1 MTLLIIYTLFEEITK
16 KSYQTTIKIRGNER
30 NHNDLEAN
38 KKNGKVQSN
47 KNNTLTYTGVINQ
60 NLCTLKTY
68 NDTR

>member
-1 MTLLIIYTLFEEITK
+1 MTLLIIYTLFEKITK

-47 KNNTLTYTGVINQ
+47 KKQHSDIHRCYKSKFMYTKD
-60 NLCTLKTY
+60 L
-68 NDTR
+68 